1 MKTNLFFGL
10 IEHCSIITVRNYYF
24 YRTFIVNNLLK
35 DSTFVLKLLKN
46 GLFAIK

>member
-24 YRTFIVNNLLK
+24 CTTNTVNNLLK
-35 DSTFVLKLLKN
+35 DSTFVLKMLKMA
-46 GLFAIK
+46 F